1 MALHDSQITAPKFLC
16 LQTETEGFNSRWIL
30 CYYSVQMCVF
40 VSLIVFTHKLPDN
53 SSAVQKHFFTSC
65 LLILSVKVQ
74 TTDMKA
80 FQMICVMHLL
90 EILQTLQIL
99 IIQEINRE
107 SAN

>member
-1 MALHDSQITAPKFLC
+1 MLLLC
-16 LQTETEGFNSRWIL
+16 SNVL
-30 CYYSVQMCVF
+30 F

-53 SSAVQKHFFTSC
+53 SSAVQKYFFTSC

-80 FQMICVMHLL
+80 FQMISVMHLL
-90 EILQTLQIL
+90 KILQTLQIL